1 MEKDYNKYNSKVGS
15 SAKDQYFLI
24 NREYVHKAIDHFTLV
39 FKFYVVEMLKRAYG
53 DQYLLAIANG
63 PENDTTMSSS
73 EGNTANINLAKITKL
88 FTTGTYRNFSKFYRY
103 FNQS

>member
-1 MEKDYNKYNSKVGS
+1 MEKDNSKYGQKILS
-15 SAKDQYFLI
+15 NPKDQYYLI

-63 PENDTTMSSS
+63 PENDTTMNHN
-73 EGNTANINLAKITKL
+73 EGKIKLNAKTVILNRINCLWCL
-88 FTTGTYRNFSKFYRY
+88 FK
-103 FNQS
+103 